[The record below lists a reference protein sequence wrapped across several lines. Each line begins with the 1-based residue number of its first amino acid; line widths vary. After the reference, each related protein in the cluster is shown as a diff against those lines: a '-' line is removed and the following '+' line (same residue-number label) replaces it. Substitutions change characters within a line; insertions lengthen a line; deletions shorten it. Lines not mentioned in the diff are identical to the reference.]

1 MTKAGFVLRRA
12 AQRDIN
18 SHADYLETE
27 AGKDVALRF
36 VDSARA
42 SFAYL
47 GTMPKMGT
55 VVPTRKTKLEGL
67 RKWRITGFPKYLI
80 CYRNEHEHVR
90 IFRVLH
96 GAQDWW
102 AAPTATNKDSCKL
115 KTRSIN
121 SPDGAGHIDPAV
133 GNGRLFLAHP
143 ERRI

>member
-42 SFAYL
+42 SFADL
-47 GTMPKMGT
+47 GTTPKIGT
-55 VVPTRKTKLEGL
+55 VVPTRKTELEGL
-67 RKWRITGFPKYLI
+67 RKWRIAGFPKYLI
-80 CYRNEHEHVR
+80 FYRHEQEHVR

-102 AAPTATNKDSCKL
+102 SALDL
-115 KTRSIN
+115 
-121 SPDGAGHIDPAV
+121 DQQ
-133 GNGRLFLAHP
+133 
-143 ERRI
+143 